1 MLSCLFFVRI
11 TARIFAVKKLPF
23 ADIPADRFL
32 LMYACIVSRF
42 QMKHRSIGGSY
53 MRHFYFRLILGIVFI
68 VCMIYS
74 FVTMNIP
81 FALLYLVLGGAFLFS
96 AYWLWKKDKDNRR

>member
-1 MLSCLFFVRI
+1 MAACHF
-11 TARIFAVKKLPF
+11 FAVKKLPF
-23 ADIPADRFL
+23 ADISADRFL
-32 LMYACIVSRF
+32 LMYACIVSIT
-42 QMKHRSIGGSY
+42 QMTHRNIGGIY

-81 FALLYLVLGGAFLFS
+81 FALLYLFLGGVFLFS
-96 AYWLWKKDKDNRR
+96 AYSLWKKDKDNRR